1 MSERRHRDRLAIAW
15 RAAQDIPFGVYAN
28 LGIGIAS
35 EVARYVPDCAGVM
48 FHSENGILGVRPHAQ
63 EASVNRNLVNAS
75 QQFVTVIPGGA
86 FFDCCESFAMLRGGH
101 VALALIGAYEVAEN
115 GDLASWD
122 RGEQGVPPA
131 VGGAMDIVAGVPQI
145 WVLMEHLTKNDRP
158 RLVHRTTLPLTGV
171 GVVDRVYTDR
181 AVIDITPEGGVVTEL
196 HPDLSFTDLQRMTE
210 WSLTLSA
217 HCAPLRSPGWTPKD
231 DQW

>member
-1 MSERRHRDRLAIAW
+1 MSEHRHRDRLAIAW
-15 RAAQDIPFGVYAN
+15 RAAQDIPPGICAN

-35 EVARYVPDCAGVM
+35 DVARYVPDCAGVV
-48 FHSENGILGVRPHAQ
+48 FHSENGILGVGPHAQ
-63 EASVNRNLVNAS
+63 EASVNRNLVNAN
-75 QQFVTVIPGGA
+75 QQFVTVAPGGA

-101 VALALIGAYEVAEN
+101 VSLALVGAYEVAEN
-115 GDLASWD
+115 GDLASWS

-145 WVLMEHLTKNDRP
+145 WVLMEHLTKDGRP

-171 GVVDRVYTDR
+171 GVVHRVYTDQ

-196 HPDLSFTDLQRMTE
+196 HPDLSFADLLGMTE

-217 HCAPLRSPGWTPKD
+217 HCAPLRWPDWTRG
-231 DQW
+231 